1 MSPAALESRSVAN
14 LVIYEVFVRN
24 HGPNGTF
31 ADVDA
36 DLERI
41 QALGTDIVWFM
52 PIHPIGA
59 TARKGSQGSPYSIAS
74 YRAVNPAYGTREDFA
89 RVIGRIHTLGMRVM
103 IDVVYNHT
111 ARDSR
116 LVADHPEFFHQD
128 DAGRPITTV
137 PDWSDVI
144 DLRHGDPA
152 LTEELIST
160 L

>member
-1 MSPAALESRSVAN
+1 MNPAAQASGSVAN

-59 TARKGSQGSPYSIAS
+59 TARKGIAGQS
-74 YRAVNPAYGTREDFA
+74 LLDRGR
-89 RVIGRIHTLGMRVM
+89 IGR
-103 IDVVYNHT
+103 
-111 ARDSR
+111 
-116 LVADHPEFFHQD
+116 
-128 DAGRPITTV
+128 
-137 PDWSDVI
+137 
-144 DLRHGDPA
+144 
-152 LTEELIST
+152 
-160 L
+160 